1 MSDAIEV
8 KLSTEH
14 VVINPGE
21 KAEVTAEVR
30 NAGDVVEVFSVA
42 VEGIESD
49 WYSLSVTSISLFP
62 GDKEAIRLS
71 LAPPLSSASGAGSY
85 TVTLK
90 VSSRRD
96 PSVAGTASFSLDVGK
111 VSSYELDLTP
121 RMVRGRSGEFEVVIH
136 NTGNLTNTYK
146 LEGSDPEGMCEFYF
160 KSDTVAVEAGQTGT
174 VPMIVNPKKKPLTG
188 PPKLYRFTVKATPI
202 ASDVKTVDG
211 QLECPALLPKWV
223 IMAAAVGV
231 VGVVAVIVLVV

>member
-71 LAPPLSSASGAGSY
+71 LAPPLSRSLGHQSSGD
-85 TVTLK
+85 
-90 VSSRRD
+90 R
-96 PSVAGTASFSLDVGK
+96 
-111 VSSYELDLTP
+111 
-121 RMVRGRSGEFEVVIH
+121 
-136 NTGNLTNTYK
+136 
-146 LEGSDPEGMCEFYF
+146 
-160 KSDTVAVEAGQTGT
+160 
-174 VPMIVNPKKKPLTG
+174 
-188 PPKLYRFTVKATPI
+188 
-202 ASDVKTVDG
+202 
-211 QLECPALLPKWV
+211 
-223 IMAAAVGV
+223 
-231 VGVVAVIVLVV
+231 